1 MTDENRMK
9 EYERDYI
16 MYSKT
21 TRKAETLP
29 LKRSQF
35 ILEGTDCLQLQV
47 MHLVSH
53 SSNSCV
59 RSDLLHQG
67 FQIRLRLPL
76 SFHAI
81 QPRSWSWVDLIGRSS
96 CVRVRC
102 VRRYETAYVRKSYEF
117 STLGFDGIWCPGSGL
132 GAHHCSVGLL

>member
-1 MTDENRMK
+1 MK
-9 EYERDYI
+9 EDERDYI
-16 MYSKT
+16 KCSKT
-21 TRKAETLP
+21 TQKAEAFP
-29 LKRSQF
+29 WKDSIF
-35 ILEGTDCLQLQV
+35 ILEGTDCLQLQI
-47 MHLVSH
+47 MHLVYH

-59 RSDLLHQG
+59 RSDLPHQG

-81 QPRSWSWVDLIGRSS
+81 QPRSWSWADLIGCSS

-102 VRRYETAYVRKSYEF
+102 VRRYETTYVRKSYEF
-117 STLGFDGIWCPGSGL
+117 STLGFDGIWCPSSGL